1 MAKKED
7 YLDEN
12 KARCVECYCR
22 CKAGDMDFESCRE
35 YQNTKPILN
44 LDGLCWV
51 FESIIG
57 DIVKARAGATTKKG
71 DITNPH
77 ILRALA
83 ERGIEKI
90 PREAYE

>member
-1 MAKKED
+1 MARKED

-22 CKAGDMDFESCRE
+22 CKHGNINFEDCEE
-35 YQNTKPILN
+35 YQNVKHLLN

-51 FESIIG
+51 FEAIIS
-57 DIVKARAGATTKKG
+57 DIVKARAGATTKEG
-71 DITNPH
+71 AITNPQ

-83 ERGIEKI
+83 ERSIEDI